1 MNIMR
6 NTKRRGVV
14 LLVVLAILAIFGLIA
29 VAFVVLT
36 GQARRSARSVE
47 NIGLVTDPPQKILQ
61 QAAMQVFHG
70 PTTNPT
76 TGEPNRASVM
86 GAHSLLEDIYGNDCL
101 TGTISN
107 TTTPTAS
114 GQLISIPVP
123 ASLTRS
129 NGNAIASTDIPA
141 EIARRGGCVFTITD
155 IPTSGT
161 EAEKALKGQSTHIVG
176 VNPSTGEFQIARFSS
191 SEVPPRNAQFKING
205 VPFSGTGFG
214 YNSTT
219 GKLDDTLALQP
230 NASDNRNP
238 IGGANE
244 DYDAPDFQNMAMAAQ
259 VVNTNA
265 PGGIQTLPSFQRSSL
280 ISYAVNNNLV
290 SSADDLRK
298 YMLRPI
304 GKSIQWPGSLA
315 TPPTI
320 PPDHPDFDGSNPK
333 FNPMWDGKFVPDPSD
348 PTGKQCLYAWDVDND
363 GDGVPDSVWID
374 LGFPVRST
382 ADGRLFKPL
391 FAVLCVDLD
400 GRLNVNAHGSA
411 IQADTKYA
419 TTNLVSKLGGQFA
432 GGSVPTDFARGLG
445 FGPAEISIS
454 PLVGNLYSKIF
465 TGGSYNLITYQGRY
479 GTTKVPG
486 VDGIDTLSQNLWF
499 EYMQAAAD
507 TTGAAYWTL
516 ATVNNAGSYGSP
528 PDPFG
533 AGAVGLDQAGRP
545 IYTGLTASSGDY
557 VGFGSAVTNNPYE
570 MSFNANAVRGVPA
583 ASNNPFS
590 ASEMERLLRPYDRDA
605 TSLPIRLEAV
615 TYDAAPTF
623 NRSMLL
629 PTYDKHNNK
638 SFTTDSFDL
647 PCPNVLLPKTLLG
660 TGGNALT
667 QARHVTDLLRARGVP
682 TSVWGD
688 LLPADLLVGLK
699 MNINR
704 PFGNGQDDN
713 SNGVIDESEPAESTE
728 KVTLSGGTAVSP
740 SYSETGKYKEKSS
753 GTETTTTPLAARQLE
768 ARYLYVL
775 ACLTCDL
782 DYLKAK
788 LDGADNTARF
798 LAQWAVNVVDF
809 KDRDSIMTP
818 FDYDPDFVSGDIS
831 DGWNPN
837 PGKIAK
843 YRVWGCERPE
853 LLISETLA
861 FHRRGTEDTAF
872 EQVDATEPGNEEQD
886 GASVLNKIDPL
897 KDHSFDQSYRPQG
910 SLFVELYNPES
921 PLEPRSGDFHDTAN
935 GGVELTKVSAN
946 TTGTKSP
953 VWRLVIAIP
962 NDDADEEQLD
972 PDNPDATKQPT
983 IEREVYLV
991 DSSMATIPT
1000 TLIKAAGR
1008 FYPSTPPTKTV
1019 IPPCG
1024 YGVIGS
1030 ADSSTSKRTYIGF
1043 ENGKS
1048 SGDPTT
1054 TRHIDLT
1061 SDAAANATAFPV
1073 HKNTNMASP
1082 PNPAEPTTANANYPK
1097 VLGID
1102 SSRRLSVSEP
1112 IGGYDTMEA
1121 AIDPNIPNAD
1131 GKYPK
1136 PYDVPFDGK
1145 RTDGGEIF
1153 KVNGTTAKYRI
1164 IYLQRLANPLKPYK
1178 GLDAG
1183 GIIPTDGYNPYRTI
1197 DQMAVDVTA
1206 FNGVCDDLN
1215 DPDQKDNALATHFQS
1230 RQRGENNQEAGQ
1242 NNIWKEEP
1250 ADKTFVAAND
1260 APKLSTDTTINAH
1273 HFDDGLNHSLG
1284 YLNHAFGAPVVDSA
1298 TSEKG
1303 LPAQP
1308 FPWLT
1313 WNNRPYV
1320 TPLEL
1325 MLVPVLRSSKL
1336 LGNAGP
1342 NATDPKYNLYYR
1354 ILNAT
1359 TNGAVAPYD
1368 PGTLLDS
1375 ELCLA
1380 NAKVPYPHLMNFF
1393 QSGKSD
1399 TNDSP
1404 QFHRMLEYLGVPSP
1418 FIGTGTWANPTS
1430 AVSPYLPP
1438 FNRISSY
1445 REPGRINLNTIYEE
1459 NVFKGLMAGYPD
1471 MKADWSKFIASRRG
1485 DAATGAGVLDAP
1497 ATDRPTEFGN
1507 PFRSFGGWTMT
1518 PSVLQPAKEIN
1529 CTLLREGLTAET
1541 PLFQSPIPATP
1552 NACNDPNRNPYFRYQ
1567 GITRLGNL
1575 VTTRSNVYAVWIT
1588 VGYFEVTPA
1597 GVTNSTYPDGYKL
1610 GRELG
1615 IDTGE
1620 IERHR
1625 AFYIFD
1631 RTIPVGFQRGQDLNV
1646 EKAILVNRFIE

>member
-6 NTKRRGVV
+6 NAKRRGVV

-76 TGEPNRASVM
+76 TGVPNPASVM
-86 GAHSLLEDIYGNDCL
+86 GAHSLLEDIYGNGYIMGEVS
-101 TGTISN
+101 TVS
-107 TTTPTAS
+107 PAS
-114 GQLISIPVP
+114 GGAQW
-123 ASLTRS
+123 LT
-129 NGNAIASTDIPA
+129 ITSTVAAA
-141 EIARRGGCVFTITD
+141 EIARRGGCVFTITEV
-155 IPTSGT
+155 PSGND
-161 EAEKALKGQSTHIVG
+161 AQKALKGQSTHIIG
-176 VNPSTGEFQIARFSS
+176 VDPSSGAFQIQTFSNGAA
-191 SEVPPRNAQFKING
+191 PPQGAKFTING

-214 YNSTT
+214 YQNDGTFNSDLALRPNDIT
-219 GKLDDTLALQP
+219 DDTKG
-230 NASDNRNP
+230 NANGNRNP
-238 IGGANE
+238 LGGAND
-244 DYDAPDFQNMAMAAQ
+244 DYDAADFQNMLLAAQ
-259 VVNTNA
+259 VANPAVT
-265 PGGIQTLPSFQRSSL
+265 GGIQTLPSMHRPAL
-280 ISYAVNNNLV
+280 VNYWKNKTGWTGDADSY
-290 SSADDLRK
+290 RK
-298 YMLRPI
+298 IMLRPI
-304 GKSIQWPGSLA
+304 GKMVDLSGDA
-315 TPPTI
+315 
-320 PPDHPDFDGSNPK
+320 DHPDFTGSNSNSNG
-333 FNPMWDGKFVPDPSD
+333 FDPING
-348 PTGKQCLYAWDVDND
+348 PWDVDND

-400 GRLNVNAHGSA
+400 GRINLNAHGS
-411 IQADTKYA
+411 IQQTD
-419 TTNLVSKLGGQFA
+419 TTNWDDLKRYISDTQTTITA
-432 GGSVPTDFARGLG
+432 PQWASSTPPTARGQG
-445 FGPAEISIS
+445 FGPAEIS
-454 PLVGNLYSKIF
+454 PGPMLGTLYGQFFKQL
-465 TGGSYNLITYQGRY
+465 SYNSIVYKGRY
-479 GTTKVPG
+479 GTTGVPG
-486 VDGIDTLSQNLWF
+486 DTASNPDKLSQILWF
-499 EYMQAAAD
+499 EYVQALNGASG
-507 TTGAAYWTL
+507 TTYWAL
-516 ATVNNAGSYGSP
+516 SVANNAGSYGSP

-533 AGAVGLDQAGRP
+533 VGAVGLDPAGRP
-545 IYTGLTASSGDY
+545 IYAGFNYDAAPANY
-557 VGFGSAVTNNPYE
+557 VGFGSGTVNNPYE
-570 MSFNANAVRGVPA
+570 MSFGSNVIRGLPTA
-583 ASNNPFS
+583 ASTTLNNPFS

-605 TSLPIRLEAV
+605 TALPDRLMAITSHTLTDSV
-615 TYDAAPTF
+615 
-623 NRSMLL
+623 LL
-629 PTYDKHNNK
+629 PSATDKANNK

-788 LDGADNTARF
+788 LGDADKTARF